1 MESKLT
7 QTIFSVATRLKIP
20 AIILGGLALPAYNV
34 FRTTMDID
42 ICVYINS
49 QEVLDEFILALKK
62 TKIKTLQQPKIEHD
76 LFTIYSQNNEAEIWL
91 KPCDA
96 FSWDLKMV
104 ERVQKYID
112 DIFVLSVEDYI
123 ITKLAR
129 ADRSSTDIDD
139 ILQILINNHNNIDW
153 KYLHFRI
160 KWTDLVPDFKEIL
173 RAFEINVN
181 EEYQI
186 IGRKI
191 IEKFDNEK

>member
-173 RAFEINVN
+173 HAFEINVN